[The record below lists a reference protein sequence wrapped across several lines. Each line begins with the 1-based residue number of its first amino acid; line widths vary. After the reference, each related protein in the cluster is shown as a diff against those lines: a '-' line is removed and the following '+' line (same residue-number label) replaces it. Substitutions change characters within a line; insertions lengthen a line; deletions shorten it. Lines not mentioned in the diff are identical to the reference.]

1 MRPMPTMF
9 RNLTLLAVAL
19 GLFAT
24 AAHADLEIYSATLSG
39 ANEVPPNA
47 SGASGEATISVDTE
61 TLMATWTLEFLGQAT
76 AQTGAHFH
84 NAPAGANGGVVF
96 ALPIGSP
103 VAGNWNMLQ
112 ADYDELS
119 AGNIYV
125 NVHTEE
131 FPGGEIRGQMGLET
145 VGAEAST
152 LGSVK
157 ALFR

>member
-1 MRPMPTMF
+1 MTRS
-9 RNLTLLAVAL
+9 LTLLALSLA
-19 GLFAT
+19 LFAT
-24 AAHADLEIYSATLSG
+24 VAHADLEIYSATLSG

-47 SGASGEATISVDTE
+47 SAGTGEVTISVDTE
-61 TLMATWTLEFLGQAT
+61 TLMATWTLEFSGLAT

-84 NAPAGANGGVVF
+84 NAPAGSNGGVVF
-96 ALPIGSP
+96 ALPVGSP
-103 VAGNWNMLQ
+103 VAGNWNLLQ
-112 ADYDELS
+112 TDYDELS

-131 FPGGEIRGQMGLET
+131 FPGGEIRGQLGLET